1 MIFRTVL
8 FSALLAAAAACS
20 DKQGQFSS
28 SSVAALELTRNS
40 DGVTADVDA
49 QSVYGAIGKEAS
61 AEAGAEAPAK
71 EDDVNADLDSS
82 AEASAVTPEAEA
94 SSTSGSD
101 SASHTASQTTASS
114 DDVTSPAEEEEATG
128 DTSELIGACLDEL
141 KLTTPSAA
149 SFTEHTITG
158 KNRKKQVLFSDKGPD
173 KTPLFLRIHLKNV
186 KRSSLELLTP
196 ERIYCVDMRV
206 KNMNKFQFKFHCD
219 AKVAFVNLQFKKA
232 KKVRTVRVQCAQ

>member
-1 MIFRTVL
+1 MIFRTAL

-49 QSVYGAIGKEAS
+49 QAVYGAIGEEAS
-61 AEAGAEAPAK
+61 AEAPAK

-82 AEASAVTPEAEA
+82 AEAAAVSPEVEP

-128 DTSELIGACLDEL
+128 ETSELIGACLDEL

>member
-1 MIFRTVL
+1 MLLRTVL

-49 QSVYGAIGKEAS
+49 GTVADAV
-61 AEAGAEAPAK
+61 GAEATTQASTG
-71 EDDVNADLDSS
+71 DSTVSADLESS
-82 AEASAVTPEAEA
+82 DVKPATNTEAEA

-158 KNRKKQVLFSDKGPD
+158 KNKNKRVLFSDKGPD

-186 KRSSLELLTP
+186 NRSSLELLTP

-206 KNMNKFQFKFHCD
+206 KNMNKFRFKFHCD
-219 AKVAFVNLQFKKA
+219 AKVAFVNLQHKKA
-232 KKVRTVRVQCAQ
+232 KKVKTLRVQCAE